1 MSHLLDTN
9 SFIDHLRRGPA
20 SNVTARLLAA
30 PPGSVYLC
38 SVVLAE
44 LLYGAMRSSGAHQA
58 SNLALIASLRRLFVS
73 LPFDDR
79 AAEEYGK
86 VRAHLAALG
95 TPIGPNDLMIA
106 AIAPL
111 RPRRA
116 AELCAEDDQ
125 CLVEQSTSL
134 EVLDQRG
141 DRLIDL

>member
-9 SFIDHLRRGPA
+9 SFIHHLRRGPA
-20 SNVTARLLAA
+20 SNVTARLAAA

-44 LLYGAMRSSGAHQA
+44 LVYGAIHSGPAHQA
-58 SNLALIASLRRLFVS
+58 SNLALLGKLRQQFVS

-95 TPIGPNDLMIA
+95 TLIGPNDLMIA
-106 AIAPL
+106 AIAL
-111 RPRRA
+111 A
-116 AELCAEDDQ
+116 NNMVLVTNNTAEFSRVPGLTLEDWQ
-125 CLVEQSTSL
+125 
-134 EVLDQRG
+134 
-141 DRLIDL
+141 